1 MSNYSG
7 LCKFSALKTIVGLF
21 ILLRKQWWRVSPIA
35 VRHWV
40 NGACCAILS
49 IEGQP
54 LGVCSIKLCIS
65 LYASCI
71 ELDILICL
79 FFRHLTSEYTSK
91 PSMRATGLICAHGKA
106 VQKDSPIRYSASCF
120 SFSFF
125 PFFIKCLWNYIS
137 DILCCF
143 SLYLAVC
150 FPFVYLQNSLR
161 KHLVLHAER
170 RIKPTPSPQDRSPSK
185 VQLCLLLKKIP

>member
-1 MSNYSG
+1 MSNYNG

-35 VRHWV
+35 VRHWA

-49 IEGQP
+49 IEGQL
-54 LGVCSIKLCIS
+54 LGVCSIKHCIS

-120 SFSFF
+120 I
-125 PFFIKCLWNYIS
+125 FFIFFL
-137 DILCCF
+137 F
-143 SLYLAVC
+143 SLNVYEIIFLIFCVAFHC
-150 FPFVYLQNSLR
+150 LFPLCVSTEFSQKTSS
-161 KHLVLHAER
+161 APR
-170 RIKPTPSPQDRSPSK
+170 REKNKANTVSSRQIT
-185 VQLCLLLKKIP
+185 V